1 MKLIW
6 MEVYSHWTTCS
17 LKRNAVS
24 SEETFSKKDLMFKKL
39 VRYGVLAI
47 LGLIILFLIVRIF
60 PGYRY
65 FLLGIF
71 KIALPFF
78 LAIVL
83 TYVLNPI
90 VDKLVCRWIPRWL
103 AILIIYLV
111 ITVSVGLLIYLSY
124 PIFREQMIHF
134 VDQIPI
140 FLTNYREWIN
150 QIDEVVNVLPD
161 PIHNEIDAFFKSI
174 SISSATWLENKVIN
188 LGALSE
194 YFISLTVV
202 PVLLFYFLLDKTKMK
217 MTFLNWIPKRY
228 RKRSKQL
235 IYHLNKDLSHYIRAQ
250 LLISFFVGLA
260 TYIVYLIFKIEF
272 AFLLALFMM
281 VMNIIPYFGPF
292 LGAALVVLLAFMQSP
307 NLAIYLVIGVVLV
320 QFIESNLLSPFILG
334 YNLRTH
340 PVLVILVLL
349 IGSEIAG
356 IFGMIVAVPVLVV
369 IRSVII
375 FNPFQKS

>member
-1 MKLIW
+1 
-6 MEVYSHWTTCS
+6 
-17 LKRNAVS
+17 VS
-24 SEETFSKKDLMFKKL
+24 SEENFSEKDLLFKKL

-60 PGYRY
+60 PGYRQ
-65 FLLGIF
+65 FLFGIF
-71 KIALPFF
+71 KIAFPFF

-90 VDKLVCRWIPRWL
+90 VDRLVCHWIPRRL
-103 AILIIYLV
+103 AILIIYLLFV
-111 ITVSVGLLIYLSY
+111 TSLGLLIYLSY

-134 VDQIPI
+134 VHQIPI
-140 FLTNYREWIN
+140 LLTNYRDWIN
-150 QIDEVVNVLPD
+150 QIDEVVHVLPD
-161 PIHNEIDAFFKSI
+161 PLHNEIDAFLKMI
-174 SISSATWLENKVIN
+174 SESSATWLENKVISV
-188 LGALSE
+188 GALSE
-194 YFISLTVV
+194 YFISLAVV
-202 PVLLFYFLLDKTKMK
+202 PVLLFYFLLDQNKMK
-217 MTFLNWIPKRY
+217 MKFLNWIPKRY

-235 IYHLNKDLSHYIRAQ
+235 IFHLNKDLAHYIRAQ
-250 LLISFFVGLA
+250 FLISFFVGLA
-260 TYIVYLIFKIEF
+260 TYIVYLILKIEF

-292 LGAALVVLLAFMQSP
+292 LGAAPAVLLAFVQSSDIV
-307 NLAIYLVIGVVLV
+307 LYLIIGVVLV

-349 IGSEIAG
+349 IGSELAG

-369 IRSVII
+369 IRSVIT
-375 FNPFQKS
+375 FNPFQKN